1 LIRLSPIHIM
11 KTFKLDNE
19 PKIESGF
26 KTPDNYF
33 ENFSAKLIQ
42 SLPKEPIAEETKVI
56 SIFRKRKTVL
66 MAIAA
71 VLVLALMIPI
81 AYQANTKNKEVDTIT
96 LENYLAEETNLNQDE
111 LIGEIDPENG
121 NIISNTKEVETE
133 TLEDILV
140 ANPNIE
146 NLLIE
151 N

>member
-1 LIRLSPIHIM
+1 M

-19 PKIESGF
+19 PKIDSGF
-26 KTPDNYF
+26 KTPEYYF
-33 ENFSAKLIQ
+33 ENFSTNLIQ
-42 SLPKEPIAEETKVI
+42 NLTKEPIIEETKVV

-71 VLVLALMIPI
+71 ILVLALMIPI
-81 AYQANTKNKEVDTIT
+81 AYQVNTKNKEVDTVT
-96 LENYLAEETNLNQDE
+96 LENYLTEDTTLNQDE
-111 LIGEIDPENG
+111 LIGEIEPENTT
-121 NIISNTKEVETE
+121 IISNTKELETE

-146 NLLIE
+146 NLVIE

>member
-1 LIRLSPIHIM
+1 M

-19 PKIESGF
+19 PKIDSGF

-33 ENFSAKLIQ
+33 EDFSANLIQ
-42 SLPKEPIAEETKVI
+42 KLPKEPIAEKTKVI
-56 SIFRKRKTVL
+56 SIFRRRKTVL

-81 AYQANTKNKEVDTIT
+81 AYNANTKSKEIDAVT
-96 LENYLAEETNLNQDE
+96 LENYLAEESNLNQYE
-111 LIGEIDPENG
+111 LIGDIELESG
-121 NIISNTKEVETE
+121 SIISNTKELSPE

-140 ANPNIE
+140 NNPNIE
-146 NLLIE
+146 NLVIE

>member
-1 LIRLSPIHIM
+1 M

-19 PKIESGF
+19 PKIEPGF

-42 SLPKEPIAEETKVI
+42 SLPKEPNAEEIKVI

-81 AYQANTKNKEVDTIT
+81 AYQANTKNKEVDTVT

-111 LIGEIDPENG
+111 LIGEIEPENS

>member
-1 LIRLSPIHIM
+1 M

-19 PKIESGF
+19 PKIDSGF

-33 ENFSAKLIQ
+33 ENFSENLLQKL
-42 SLPKEPIAEETKVI
+42 SEEPVGKKTKVV

-71 VLVLALMIPI
+71 VLMLALMIPI
-81 AYQANTKNKEVDTIT
+81 AYQANTKSKEVDTAT
-96 LENYLAEETNLNQDE
+96 LENYLTEETNLNQDE
-111 LIGEIDPENG
+111 LISEIDPENTK
-121 NIISNTKEVETE
+121 IITPTKEVETE
-133 TLEDILV
+133 ALEDILV

-146 NLLIE
+146 NLVIE

>member
-1 LIRLSPIHIM
+1 M

-19 PKIESGF
+19 PKIDSGF

-33 ENFSAKLIQ
+33 ENFSANLLLKL
-42 SLPKEPIAEETKVI
+42 SEEPIVEETKVV

-71 VLVLALMIPI
+71 VLMLALMIPI
-81 AYQANTKNKEVDTIT
+81 AYQANTKNKEVDTAT
-96 LENYLAEETNLNQDE
+96 LENYLTEETNLNQDE
-111 LIGEIDPENG
+111 LISEIDPENTK
-121 NIISNTKEVETE
+121 IITPTKEVETE
-133 TLEDILV
+133 ALEDILV

-146 NLLIE
+146 NLVIE

>member
-1 LIRLSPIHIM
+1 M
-11 KTFKLDNE
+11 KTFKLENE
-19 PKIESGF
+19 PKIDPGF

-33 ENFSAKLIQ
+33 ENFSANLLQKI
-42 SLPKEPIAEETKVI
+42 SEEPVAKETKVV

-71 VLVLALMIPI
+71 VLFLALMVPI
-81 AYQANTKNKEVDTIT
+81 VYQSNTKNKEVDVAT

-111 LIGEIDPENG
+111 LISEIEPENST
-121 NIISNTKEVETE
+121 IISNTKELESE

-140 ANPNIE
+140 TNPNIE
-146 NLLIE
+146 NLVIE